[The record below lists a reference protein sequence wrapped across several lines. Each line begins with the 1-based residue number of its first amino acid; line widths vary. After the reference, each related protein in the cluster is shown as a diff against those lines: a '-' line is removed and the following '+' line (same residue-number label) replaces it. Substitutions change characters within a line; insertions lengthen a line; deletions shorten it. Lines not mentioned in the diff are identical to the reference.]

1 MSLTE
6 YLLWL
11 ENSYKC
17 QIAKDKP
24 VSCLNLQECVF
35 FLIEL
40 ESGKIVEMYIY
51 YYAFS
56 IFI

>member
-17 QIAKDKP
+17 QIAQDKP
-24 VSCLNLQECVF
+24 VSCLDFQECF
-35 FLIEL
+35 FFFKLA
-40 ESGKIVEMYIY
+40 SKTIVDVYLN